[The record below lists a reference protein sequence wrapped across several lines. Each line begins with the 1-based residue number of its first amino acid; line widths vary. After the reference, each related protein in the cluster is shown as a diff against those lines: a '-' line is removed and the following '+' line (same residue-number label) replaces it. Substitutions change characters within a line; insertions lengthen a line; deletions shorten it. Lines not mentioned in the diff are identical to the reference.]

1 MMPPSELS
9 QANITRAA
17 GTSGNASDQADATA
31 AGPCRLSNRA
41 FDRFW
46 AMSARSPTPEQ
57 TPGGE
62 EAGPHDRLRRGGMW
76 EVSQRLRSWR
86 RGGKPSIGVWPCVPV
101 RHRFTC
107 IDPGKPIGMRPQFGN
122 GKLPTT
128 GVSWLPPAGCA
139 WLTPAQL
146 AQMERRWVSAAWC
159 PDSALATRRL
169 RLASA
174 RHCTYRKRQPNPL

>member
-17 GTSGNASDQADATA
+17 RTSGNASDQADATA

-62 EAGPHDRLRRGGMW
+62 EAGPHDRLRRGGD
-76 EVSQRLRSWR
+76 VGSVATSPILAT
-86 RGGKPSIGVWPCVPV
+86 GGKPSIGVWPCIPV
-101 RHRFTC
+101 RHWSTC
-107 IDPGKPIGMRPQFGN
+107 IDPGKPIGMRPQFGD
-122 GKLPTT
+122 GKLPAT
-128 GVSWLPPAGCA
+128 GLSGLPPSGCE

-146 AQMERRWVSAAWC
+146 AQMERLWVSAAWC
-159 PDSALATRRL
+159 PR
-169 RLASA
+169 
-174 RHCTYRKRQPNPL
+174 